1 MINET
6 LPDIHIGVLVIASTL
21 FLIGTIFGSI
31 FFRRILNL
39 SWINS
44 LVCTVFIILYLT
56 MIALLISFFV
66 AYKFEQPLIHD
77 INTLYDMINLN
88 EKNRLESLVSLGN
101 DIEALNDRMNLI
113 GKNQVELNKYISSQ
127 YDDSDRR
134 IQSLLLTNLSD
145 INPYKID

>member
-1 MINET
+1 MIHET
-6 LPDIHIGVLVIASTL
+6 LPDIHIGVLIIASTL
-21 FLIGTIFGSI
+21 FLIGIIFGSI

-44 LVCTVFIILYLT
+44 LVCIVFIILYLT
-56 MIALLISFFV
+56 MVALLISFFV
-66 AYKFEQPLIHD
+66 AYKFEQPLIND

-88 EKNRLESLVSLGN
+88 EKNRLESLISLSN
-101 DIEALNDRMNLI
+101 DIGALNDRMNLI
-113 GKNQVELNKYISSQ
+113 NKNQVELSKHISSQ